1 MHSLQ
6 ALVHILEKLY
16 GIQIDTTSR
25 VTLPVDRTADCIHA
39 DTVHMKFA
47 DPVIGAGL
55 QKTSCL
61 AAGVHE
67 VTASPFADTDSGIRI
82 FKKRSS
88 VIIGKSVGIY
98 GKMYRNKIHQ
108 NTDAVFV
115 AGINK
120 SFKLIRSSVAGSRAE
135 KSGCLIAP

>member
-6 ALVHILEKLY
+6 ALVHILKKFY

-25 VTLPVDRTADCIHA
+25 VTLPVDRTADRIHA

-55 QKTSCL
+55 QETSCL
-61 AAGVHE
+61 TAGVHE
-67 VTASPFADTDSGIRI
+67 IAAAPFADTDSRIRI

-88 VIIGKSVGIY
+88 VIIGKSVGVHC
-98 GKMYRNKIHQ
+98 KMYRDKIHQ
-108 NTDAVFV
+108 DTDAVFV

-120 SFKLIRSSVAGSRAE
+120 SF
-135 KSGCLIAP
+135 